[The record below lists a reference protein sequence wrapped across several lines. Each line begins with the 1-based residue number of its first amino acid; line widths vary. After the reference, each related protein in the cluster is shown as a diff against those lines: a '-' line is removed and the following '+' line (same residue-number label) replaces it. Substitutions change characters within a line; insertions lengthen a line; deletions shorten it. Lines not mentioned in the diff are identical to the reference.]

1 MAQKEFAPSDH
12 EKSDIQLR
20 QIFKVR
26 IRVNEIK
33 YERIYHYQL
42 KKIVRTLLRFPTL
55 KSFPVI
61 PSCYSKHDTSSLY
74 NFFGRQERHSHFF
87 KFSFRYCLYS

>member
-33 YERIYHYQL
+33 I
-42 KKIVRTLLRFPTL
+42 
-55 KSFPVI
+55 
-61 PSCYSKHDTSSLY
+61 
-74 NFFGRQERHSHFF
+74 
-87 KFSFRYCLYS
+87 